1 MPTKIVASLLFA
13 ALCGFGGGAWAAA
26 ASPPA
31 TQVPNTGANTG
42 NLDMTSPGGFFAPP
56 PRPGLST
63 GPGVRATPP
72 AASGPAPSSPYPP
85 PYHVQSPTVPA
96 TTPVGPSPGG
106 TPNTPGTG
114 GGTGTALPPAP

>member
-1 MPTKIVASLLFA
+1 MTTKIVASLLFA
-13 ALCGFGGGAWAAA
+13 ALCVLGSGAGAAA

-31 TQVPNTGANTG
+31 APVPNTGANTG

-72 AASGPAPSSPYPP
+72 AAPAPASPFPP
-85 PYHVQSPTVPA
+85 PYRVQSPTVPA
-96 TTPVGPSPGG
+96 TTPLGPSPGG

>member
-1 MPTKIVASLLFA
+1 MPTTIVASLLFA
-13 ALCGFGGGAWAAA
+13 ALCGFGSGAWAAA

-42 NLDMTSPGGFFAPP
+42 NLEMTSPGGFFAPP

-63 GPGVRATPP
+63 GPGVRTTPP
-72 AASGPAPSSPYPP
+72 AASGPAPSSPVSP

-96 TTPVGPSPGG
+96 TTPVGPNPGG

-114 GGTGTALPPAP
+114 DGTGTALPPAP

>member
-1 MPTKIVASLLFA
+1 MTTKIVASLLFA
-13 ALCGFGGGAWAAA
+13 ALCVLGSGAGAAA
-26 ASPPA
+26 TSPPA
-31 TQVPNTGANTG
+31 APVPNTGANTG

-56 PRPGLST
+56 PRPGVST

-72 AASGPAPSSPYPP
+72 AASGPVPSSLYPP
-85 PYHVQSPTVPA
+85 PYHVQSPTAPA
-96 TTPVGPSPGG
+96 TSPVGPSPGG

>member
-1 MPTKIVASLLFA
+1 MTTKIVASLLFA
-13 ALCGFGGGAWAAA
+13 ALCVLGSGAGA

-31 TQVPNTGANTG
+31 APVPNTGANTG
-42 NLDMTSPGGFFAPP
+42 NLEMTSPGGFFAPP
-56 PRPGLST
+56 PLPGLST

-72 AASGPAPSSPYPP
+72 AASGSALSSPFPP
-85 PYHVQSPTVPA
+85 PYRVQSPTGPA

-106 TPNTPGTG
+106 TPNTPGTV

>member
-1 MPTKIVASLLFA
+1 MTTKNVASVLFI
-13 ALCGFGGGAWAAA
+13 ALCVLGSGTGAAA

-31 TQVPNTGANTG
+31 APVPNTGANTG
-42 NLDMTSPGGFFAPP
+42 NLDLTSPGGFFAPP
-56 PRPGLST
+56 PPAGLST

-96 TTPVGPSPGG
+96 TTPVGPSPDG

-114 GGTGTALPPAP
+114 GGTGAALPPAP

>member
-1 MPTKIVASLLFA
+1 MTTKIVASLLFI
-13 ALCGFGGGAWAAA
+13 ALGVLGSGAGAAA

-31 TQVPNTGANTG
+31 APAPNTGANTG

-72 AASGPAPSSPYPP
+72 AAPAPASPYPP
-85 PYHVQSPTVPA
+85 PYHVQSPTAPA
-96 TTPVGPSPGG
+96 TSPVGPSPGG

>member
-1 MPTKIVASLLFA
+1 MATKIVASLLFA
-13 ALCGFGGGAWAAA
+13 ALCVLGSGAGAAA

-31 TQVPNTGANTG
+31 APVPNTGANTG
-42 NLDMTSPGGFFAPP
+42 NLDLTSPGGFFAPP

-72 AASGPAPSSPYPP
+72 AAPASPFPP

-96 TTPVGPSPGG
+96 TTPVGPNPGG

-114 GGTGTALPPAP
+114 DGTGTALPPAP